1 MAKRERAVA
10 ENHGNEIHIQMSN
23 RDAKRISGRC
33 YRGSQLPKS
42 GGKMNRLLVLAITLA
57 GLLYFPSPSA
67 AGQGHVMF
75 QSSGVIFKP
84 APRAGVTPNRTLLS
98 PRLSRFALFL
108 STDSAHPALRK
119 RLLLAVFGRHHS
131 AVSLY
136 FTQRSFCQSD
146 RHDRSPGGHA
156 RDAAAS
162 ICPDAA
168 GNCIFPS
175 Y

>member
-1 MAKRERAVA
+1 VLSRITVA
-10 ENHGNEIHIQMSN
+10 QVGRQNEATVGFGDN
-23 RDAKRISGRC
+23 TC
-33 YRGSQLPKS
+33 GSILLPKPIGS
-42 GGKMNRLLVLAITLA
+42 RTRPRDVLIERRHFQA
-57 GLLYFPSPSA
+57 SA
-67 AGQGHVMF
+67 ARRGDTE
-75 QSSGVIFKP
+75 P
-84 APRAGVTPNRTLLS
+84 TLLS

-119 RLLLAVFGRHHS
+119 RLLLAVFGRHHI

>member
-1 MAKRERAVA
+1 MLSRITVA
-10 ENHGNEIHIQMSN
+10 QVGRQNEATGGFGDN
-23 RDAKRISGRC
+23 TC
-33 YRGSQLPKS
+33 GSILLPKPIGS
-42 GGKMNRLLVLAITLA
+42 RTRPRDVSIERRHFQA
-57 GLLYFPSPSA
+57 SA
-67 AGQGHVMF
+67 ARRGDTE
-75 QSSGVIFKP
+75 P
-84 APRAGVTPNRTLLS
+84 TLLS